1 MNHHQKGYYRDTW
14 AEVDLDCIAEN
25 VGNMKR
31 LLEKDVEMMAVVKA
45 NGYGHG
51 DVQVALKALESGAS
65 SLAVAFM
72 DEAINLRKK
81 GITAPILVLGATRP
95 EDVNLAVKN
104 DLILTIFHEEW
115 IHTAK
120 GFIKDNTSIRV
131 HIKLDTGM
139 GRIGVRDIGE
149 LRKLENLINQDDKMI
164 LDGVFTHFA
173 TADEGDLSYFNE
185 QLRRF
190 EEMLSALSNKPRMVH
205 ASNSAASLKRLPAS
219 FNAIRF
225 GISMYGLTPSQEMK
239 EELPFTLR
247 EAFSLRTKLIHVKK
261 VSAGDRISYG
271 GTYEAKG
278 EEWIGTLPI
287 GYADGW
293 IRRLQGQEVLLDG
306 IRVPIVGRICM
317 DQCMIKLPCRKEVG
331 TIVTLIG
338 GDGKEYI
345 PIDEIADRLETI
357 NYEIPCMIS
366 NRVPRVYLESGNE
379 IMVINSILQHDGQA

>member
-1 MNHHQKGYYRDTW
+1 MSDQKGYYRDTW
-14 AEVDLDCIAEN
+14 AEIDLDCIGEN
-25 VGNMKR
+25 VSNMKR
-31 LLEKDVEMMAVVKA
+31 LLDKNVELMAVVKA

-51 DVQVALKALESGAS
+51 DVQVARKALASGAS

-72 DEAINLRKK
+72 DEALNLREK
-81 GITAPILVLGATRP
+81 GITAPILILGATRP

-104 DLILTIFHEEW
+104 NLILTIFQEEW

-120 GFIKDNTSIRV
+120 GYIKEDTSIKV

-139 GRIGVRDIGE
+139 GRIGVRDVDE
-149 LRKLENLINQDDKMI
+149 LKRLENLINQDDKII

-173 TADEGDLSYFNE
+173 TADEGDLSYFNV

-190 EEMLSALSNKPRMVH
+190 EEMLSSLSYKPRMIH
-205 ASNSAASLKRLPAS
+205 ASNSASALRRLPAH

-225 GISMYGLTPSQEMK
+225 GISMYGLAPSQEIK
-239 EELPFTLR
+239 AELPFRLK

-261 VSAGDRISYG
+261 LSAGEKVSYG

-293 IRRLQGQEVLLDG
+293 IRKLQGQQVLLDG

-317 DQCMIKLPCRKEVG
+317 DQCMIKLPYRSEIG

-338 GDGKEYI
+338 GGGKDYI

-357 NYEIPCMIS
+357 NYEIPCLIS
-366 NRVPRVYLESGNE
+366 NRVPRVYLETGKE
-379 IMVINSILQHDGQA
+379 KMVINSILQHDRQA